1 MDPLLAQNPL
11 LKIKAGIEKL
21 EGKFHERA
29 RRLSQYSL
37 RSRKSSI
44 LDLISNQDPSHP
56 TGVVTQS
63 QQRLPGSIRESNR
76 SAVNISVPSSHTGS
90 RNLCETPGKIFLMSQ
105 DLQTSEAQIDPKLR
119 MRKIGGKKWKTE
131 NKNKQ
136 TQLKII
142 DGVRKHEEKQH
153 LKERYRRL
161 QKLVSHKVQ
170 RDENAKFEG
179 KDNPITFRDVSQ
191 INYRPIND

>member
-1 MDPLLAQNPL
+1 
-11 LKIKAGIEKL
+11 
-21 EGKFHERA
+21 
-29 RRLSQYSL
+29 
-37 RSRKSSI
+37 
-44 LDLISNQDPSHP
+44 
-56 TGVVTQS
+56 
-63 QQRLPGSIRESNR
+63 
-76 SAVNISVPSSHTGS
+76 
-90 RNLCETPGKIFLMSQ
+90 
-105 DLQTSEAQIDPKLR
+105 